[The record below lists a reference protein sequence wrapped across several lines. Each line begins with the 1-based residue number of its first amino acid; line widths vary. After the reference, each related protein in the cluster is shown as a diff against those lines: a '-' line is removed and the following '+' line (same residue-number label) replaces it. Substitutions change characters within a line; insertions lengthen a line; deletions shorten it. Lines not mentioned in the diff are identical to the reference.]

1 MKQWAK
7 LLIDVWATCEI
18 KIKVRAFN
26 VINRLLVMLN
36 QEDAT
41 WLLRRAYVR
50 FVENAKHVT
59 WRNYE
64 YVNLMINCYCELS
77 RSCP

>member
-1 MKQWAK
+1 
-7 LLIDVWATCEI
+7 
-18 KIKVRAFN
+18 
-26 VINRLLVMLN
+26 MLN

-41 WLLRRAYVR
+41 WVLRRAYVR